1 MSLILLY
8 GVDCLVKQPRDFW
21 EHKGKT

>member
-8 GVDCLVKQPRDFW
+8 GTKSTP
-21 EHKGKT
+21 KTLSLI